1 MLWRCWAA
9 GRASGLYKPRGG
21 CWRGYL
27 SGARYRLAY
36 GPADATATHCLLL
49 QYRLT
54 RVVPDKG
61 LLKLIALIV
70 SISLQFLSYGTLS
83 PWFAII
89 ITTSG
94 QRILTKGR
102 IVPQL
107 SPPRRLSPS
116 WSLAFVVTLCPC
128 GQGCSPMLLP
138 RLLLTQSNAFQWGTT
153 PNCPP
158 PWGGSRPHLINT
170 WYGSLGPAEST
181 SLTASRLVQSFCVQ
195 QTHTDRP
202 RSVCIYQQA
211 ASLHAIRKVAH
222 TRLPSVVFRS

>member
-1 MLWRCWAA
+1 VVCNNNNNKWSKNFDERPHRPATVTSAA
-9 GRASGLYKPRGG
+9 AESILKPRF
-21 CWRGYL
+21 R
-27 SGARYRLAY
+27 R
-36 GPADATATHCLLL
+36 DA
-49 QYRLT
+49 
-54 RVVPDKG
+54 
-61 LLKLIALIV
+61 
-70 SISLQFLSYGTLS
+70 LS
-83 PWFAII
+83 PW
-89 ITTSG
+89 T
-94 QRILTKGR
+94 
-102 IVPQL
+102 
-107 SPPRRLSPS
+107 RL
-116 WSLAFVVTLCPC
+116 
-128 GQGCSPMLLP
+128 QPMLLR

-158 PWGGSRPHLINT
+158 PWGGGSRPHLINT